1 MFTSLWAA
9 VKSNA
14 KFILVIAAL
23 LAIIYFLR
31 NDIKILRLE
40 LEIVNSTLVT
50 QKATITRL
58 EKQNQVDVDTALNFR
73 LGTGI
78 ITKEHQAVEDTR
90 NKEVEAVQND
100 TTKSDQEK
108 RSAVDRI
115 EMKSIWNSYCLVA
128 SSPACPGGTP

>member
-1 MFTSLWAA
+1 MFTSLWAG

-23 LAIIYFLR
+23 LAFIYYLR
-31 NDIKILRLE
+31 NDIKVLRLE
-40 LEIVNSTLVT
+40 LEIVNTTLVT
-50 QKATITRL
+50 QKATITHL
-58 EKQNQVDVDTALNFR
+58 EKQNRVDVDTALNFR

-78 ITKEHQAVEDTR
+78 TTKEHQAVEDTR

-100 TTKSDQEK
+100 TTKTDQEK

-128 SSPACPGGTP
+128 TSPSCVGGVP